1 MDEELL
7 SLAEQCDAH
16 AKALGE
22 NVRALY
28 EKVLDARAANS
39 GRGPSG
45 LVLYNALQR
54 AAARHFNDTPIL
66 RMHRGTHP
74 SCKGFKE
81 QVSVWLEALNAPSK
95 KAA

>member
-1 MDEELL
+1 MGEGLL
-7 SLAEQCDAH
+7 SLAERCDEH

-22 NVRALY
+22 NVRELY
-28 EKVLDARAANS
+28 NKVLAARAAS
-39 GRGPSG
+39 DGRGPSG

-54 AAARHFNDTPIL
+54 AAARHFVDTPIL
-66 RMHRGTHP
+66 RMHRGAHP

-81 QVSVWLEALNAPSK
+81 QVEVWLEALNASD

>member
-1 MDEELL
+1 MNEELL
-7 SLAEQCDAH
+7 SLAEQCDEH

-54 AAARHFNDTPIL
+54 AAARHFVDTPIL
-66 RMHRGTHP
+66 RMHRGAHP

-81 QVSVWLEALNAPSK
+81 QVTVWLEALNARSD

>member
-7 SLAEQCDAH
+7 SLAERCDEH

-22 NVRALY
+22 NVRELY
-28 EKVLDARAANS
+28 NKVLQARAAND

-54 AAARHFNDTPIL
+54 AAARHFADTPVL
-66 RMHRGTHP
+66 RMHRGAHP

-81 QVSVWLEALNAPSK
+81 QVTVWLEALKGAVK
-95 KAA
+95 